1 MIEEVEQNSHKRGV
15 GRPPKEAQEQKKK
28 GNPSWK
34 PANVVDVLNKEDG
47 YRYRLVNKEER
58 NLQKKKQEGWE
69 ILSGMNSGKTS
80 IESGYGR
87 INDGKPLTS
96 VLEGSDYVVA
106 RLPEEIGKQ
115 RDEYY
120 NQRSQMM
127 TKSLYRDTRKEIG
140 KNTGGQTTIH
150 GELTIEQGGKT
161 TVIED

>member
-1 MIEEVEQNSHKRGV
+1 M
-15 GRPPKEAQEQKKK
+15 
-28 GNPSWK
+28 
-34 PANVVDVLNKEDG
+34 
-47 YRYRLVNKEER
+47 
-58 NLQKKKQEGWE
+58 
-69 ILSGMNSGKTS
+69 
-80 IESGYGR
+80 
-87 INDGKPLTS
+87 
-96 VLEGSDYVVA
+96 A